1 MSLIPDFE
9 LGLWNAWIITVLF
22 YVATL
27 TPLQIGKEKA
37 NKRGEGEPA
46 WSELSK
52 THRIAI
58 LFTHA
63 VIMPFTIGY
72 SIFLPLKLGTE
83 WFYVGILISI
93 LGTVMGFMAGVSFA
107 TAPLDEP
114 MTKGVYSISRNPMYF
129 GMFLMY
135 IGIGIACASWIFLLC
150 GAVWI
155 ISWQI
160 GVVNEERSLI
170 EKYGNTYREY
180 MNRTPRWIGIPK
192 SRKKLLITLFPFFS
206 HPGLIIP

>member
-46 WSELSK
+46 WSEVSK

-58 LFTHA
+58 LITHA

-83 WFYVGILISI
+83 WFSVGILISI
-93 LGTVMGFMAGVSFA
+93 LGTVMSFMAGVSFA

-135 IGIGIACASWIFLLC
+135 LGIGIACASWIFLLC
-150 GAVWI
+150 AVVWI
-155 ISWQI
+155 ISWHI
-160 GVVNEERSLI
+160 GIVNEERILL
-170 EKYGNTYREY
+170 EKYGSAYREY
-180 MNRTPRWIGIPK
+180 MDRTPRWIGIPK
-192 SRKKLLITLFPFFS
+192 SEERD
-206 HPGLIIP
+206 

>member
-1 MSLIPDFE
+1 MSLIPEFE

-27 TPLQIGKEKA
+27 TPLQIGKKKA

-46 WSELSK
+46 WSEVSK

-58 LFTHA
+58 LITHA
-63 VIMPFTIGY
+63 VIMPLTIGY

-83 WFYVGILISI
+83 WFYVGILLCI
-93 LGTVMGFMAGVSFA
+93 LGTVVSFMAGVAFA
-107 TAPLDEP
+107 TSPLDEP

-150 GAVWI
+150 AVIWI
-155 ISWQI
+155 ISWHF
-160 GVVNEERSLI
+160 GVPEEERILLK
-170 EKYGNTYREY
+170 KYGSAYREY
-180 MNRTPRWIGIPK
+180 TNRTPRWIGIPK
-192 SRKKLLITLFPFFS
+192 SEKKD
-206 HPGLIIP
+206 

>member
-1 MSLIPDFE
+1 MSLIPEFE

-27 TPLQIGKEKA
+27 TPLLIGKEKA
-37 NKRGEGEPA
+37 NKRGEGEPS
-46 WSELSK
+46 WSEVSK

-58 LFTHA
+58 LITHA
-63 VIMPFTIGY
+63 VILPFTIGY

-93 LGTVMGFMAGVSFA
+93 LGTVVSFMAGVSFA

-129 GMFLMY
+129 GVFLMY
-135 IGIGIACASWIFLLC
+135 IGIGIACASWVFLLC
-150 GAVWI
+150 AVVWI
-155 ISWQI
+155 ISWHF
-160 GVVNEERSLI
+160 GVPEEERILL
-170 EKYGNTYREY
+170 EKYGSAYREY
-180 MNRTPRWIGIPK
+180 MNRTPRWIGIAK
-192 SRKKLLITLFPFFS
+192 SERRD
-206 HPGLIIP
+206 

>member
-1 MSLIPDFE
+1 MSLVPAFE

-37 NKRGEGEPA
+37 NKRGEEEPA
-46 WSELSK
+46 WSEVSK

-58 LFTHA
+58 LITHA

-93 LGTVMGFMAGVSFA
+93 LGTVMSFMAGVSFA

-135 IGIGIACASWIFLLC
+135 IGIGIACASWVFLLC
-150 GAVWI
+150 AVVWI
-155 ISWQI
+155 VSWHF
-160 GVVNEERSLI
+160 GVPEEERILL
-170 EKYGNTYREY
+170 EKYGSAYREY
-180 MNRTPRWIGIPK
+180 IDRTPRWIGIPK
-192 SRKKLLITLFPFFS
+192 SEKK
-206 HPGLIIP
+206 

>member
-1 MSLIPDFE
+1 MHNGREIMSLVPEFE

-27 TPLQIGKEKA
+27 MPLQIGKEKA
-37 NKRGEGEPA
+37 NRRGEGEPA
-46 WSELSK
+46 WSEVGK

-58 LFTHA
+58 LITHA

-83 WFYVGILISI
+83 WFYVGTPICF
-93 LGTVMGFMAGVSFA
+93 LGIVMGIMAGVSFA

-135 IGIGIACASWIFLLC
+135 IGIGIACASWVFLLC
-150 GAVWI
+150 AVVWI
-155 ISWQI
+155 ISWHI
-160 GVVNEERSLI
+160 GVVNEERILL
-170 EKYGNTYREY
+170 EKYGNAYREY

-192 SRKKLLITLFPFFS
+192 SKKK
-206 HPGLIIP
+206 

>member
-1 MSLIPDFE
+1 MSLVPAFE
-9 LGLWNAWIITVLF
+9 LDLWNAWIITVLF

-46 WSELSK
+46 WSEVSK
-52 THRIAI
+52 THRITI
-58 LFTHA
+58 LITHA
-63 VIMPFTIGY
+63 VIMPFTIVY

-83 WFYVGILISI
+83 WFYVGIPICF
-93 LGTVMGFMAGVSFA
+93 LGIVMDFMAGVSFA

-135 IGIGIACASWIFLLC
+135 IGIGIACASWVFLLC
-150 GAVWI
+150 AVIWI
-155 ISWQI
+155 VSWQI
-160 GVVNEERSLI
+160 GVVNEERILL
-170 EKYGNTYREY
+170 EKYGNAYREY
-180 MNRTPRWIGIPK
+180 MNRTSRWIGIPK
-192 SRKKLLITLFPFFS
+192 SRKND
-206 HPGLIIP
+206 

>member
-46 WSELSK
+46 WSEVSK

-58 LFTHA
+58 LITHA

-83 WFYVGILISI
+83 WFSVGILIGI
-93 LGTVMGFMAGVSFA
+93 LGTVMSFMAGVSFA

-135 IGIGIACASWIFLLC
+135 LGIGIACASWIFLLC
-150 GAVWI
+150 AVVWI
-155 ISWQI
+155 ISWHI
-160 GVVNEERSLI
+160 GIVNEERILL
-170 EKYGNTYREY
+170 EKYGSAYREY
-180 MNRTPRWIGIPK
+180 MDRTPRWIGIPK
-192 SRKKLLITLFPFFS
+192 SEERD
-206 HPGLIIP
+206 

>member
-1 MSLIPDFE
+1 MSLIPVFE

-46 WSELSK
+46 WSEVSK

-58 LFTHA
+58 LITHA

-72 SIFLPLKLGTE
+72 SIFLPLMLGTE

-93 LGTVMGFMAGVSFA
+93 LGTVMSFLAGVSFA
-107 TAPLDEP
+107 TASLDEP

-135 IGIGIACASWIFLLC
+135 IGIGIACVSWIFLLC
-150 GAVWI
+150 AVVWI
-155 ISWQI
+155 ISWHF
-160 GVVNEERSLI
+160 GVPEEERILL
-170 EKYGNTYREY
+170 EKYGSAYREY
-180 MNRTPRWIGIPK
+180 MDRTPKWIGIPK
-192 SRKKLLITLFPFFS
+192 SEKRD
-206 HPGLIIP
+206 